1 MVQNTNVAR
10 ADYDLVILGG
20 GSAGFAA
27 AIRASELKKTVAI
40 VHEGAIGGTCVNV
53 GCVPSKHL
61 LAVGKT
67 FRGATWN
74 PFQSLRCEG
83 EQFNLSAAVKQKDD
97 LVRELRRS
105 KYEDVL
111 AGLGGV
117 IHVDGRAFFSSAREV
132 KVNGTTIR
140 GRSFLIATGSSP
152 WVPPLPGLEDHG
164 YWTNV
169 EGLSPTSQP
178 ESLLVVGGRAQ
189 GLEFAQMYARFGTE
203 VTLLQRSPRI
213 IPTAEPEASEAL
225 RQALEEEGIAIWTGA
240 QLQRVRADGEK
251 VVVAVVDGEEK
262 EFRAAELLM
271 ATGRRANTADLNLAD
286 AGVRI
291 GGQGEVV
298 VDPQMQTTA
307 PHIFAAGDVRGG
319 EMLETA
325 AAKEGFLAAENA
337 LLGAGRAMDPP
348 EVVPRAIF
356 TDPQFAAVG
365 YTEAEYSEMTGACSC
380 RTIPMEVVAKAQ
392 IIGDTRGLVK
402 MIIDPQSRV
411 IVGVQ
416 IVAAFAAD
424 LIHEAILAVKY
435 GLTIDDLID
444 TVHIFP
450 TQTEA
455 LKLVAQSFYRDV
467 SKLSC
472 CLQ

>member
-1 MVQNTNVAR
+1 MAQNTHAR
-10 ADYDLVILGG
+10 KADYDLVILGG

-27 AIRASELKKTVAI
+27 AIRASELKKTVTI
-40 VHEGAIGGTCVNV
+40 VHEGTIGGTCVNV

-61 LAVGKT
+61 LTVAET
-67 FRGATWN
+67 FRAATSN

-83 EQFNLSAAVKQKDD
+83 EQFDLSAAVKQKDD
-97 LVRELRRS
+97 IVRDLRKSR
-105 KYEDVL
+105 YEDVL
-111 AGLGGV
+111 AGLEGV
-117 IHVDGRAFFSSAREV
+117 NHVDGRGSFSTAREV
-132 KVNGTTIR
+132 MVNGSTIR
-140 GRSFLIATGSSP
+140 GQSFLIATGSSP
-152 WVPPLPGLEDHG
+152 WVPPIPGLEEHG

-203 VTLLQRSPRI
+203 VTLLQRSQRI
-213 IPTAEPEASEAL
+213 LPTAEPEASEAL
-225 RQALEEEGIAIWTGA
+225 RQALEEEGIAIWTGV

-251 VVVAVVDGEEK
+251 VVVAVVDEEEK
-262 EFRAAELLM
+262 EFRGAELLM
-271 ATGRRANTADLNLAD
+271 ATGRRANTADLNLED
-286 AGVRI
+286 AGVQT

-298 VDPQMQTTA
+298 VDPQMRTTA

-337 LLGAGRAMDPP
+337 LIDAGRAMDPP
-348 EVVPRAIF
+348 EVVPRAVF

-365 YTEAEYSEMTGACSC
+365 YSEEEYSAMTGACSC
-380 RTIPMEVVAKAQ
+380 RTIPMEIVPKAR

-402 MIIDPQSRV
+402 MTIDPQSRV

-424 LIHEAILAVKY
+424 LIHEAILAVKH

-455 LKLVAQSFYRDV
+455 LKLVAQAFYRDV
-467 SKLSC
+467 TKLSC
-472 CLQ
+472 CTQ